1 MAPSSDQASS
11 SPTPTDPDLCLTP
24 TLQGNPYHSTIP
36 HLNNQPPPHQA
47 YEQEMENL
55 EKLWS
60 GLSLEQTLDGTVS
73 YVRIPV
79 HPRTAM
85 NWNQVTQTPS
95 LPLRL
100 DPPPH
105 SNPYRSHRS
114 HVRVHRSSHPYHTQA
129 RRTQASSVKQRSIP
143 VSSSNADTPDILPAA
158 IFRFLDRGEINIAMR
173 EDEPNL
179 YIVMFSNRSLPFVV
193 SGTHWARIG
202 DVEALYRI
210 MTTTARHQCL
220 PLPTAGN
227 PSTWEA
233 PNESLSPF
241 STSMKMIAWNC
252 QGTGNEMFRAHAYE
266 LHRRHRLDILIII
279 EPRIV
284 DVRAQGVIDTLPY
297 THSQR
302 VDPIGFSGGI
312 WLLWNEGP
320 SFSVEIITCTTTVF
334 TLL

>member
-1 MAPSSDQASS
+1 M
-11 SPTPTDPDLCLTP
+11 
-24 TLQGNPYHSTIP
+24 
-36 HLNNQPPPHQA
+36 
-47 YEQEMENL
+47 
-55 EKLWS
+55 
-60 GLSLEQTLDGTVS
+60 
-73 YVRIPV
+73 
-79 HPRTAM
+79 
-85 NWNQVTQTPS
+85 
-95 LPLRL
+95 LRNVL
-100 DPPPH
+100 FLVG
-105 SNPYRSHRS
+105 YCFI
-114 HVRVHRSSHPYHTQA
+114 V
-129 RRTQASSVKQRSIP
+129 
-143 VSSSNADTPDILPAA
+143 
-158 IFRFLDRGEINIAMR
+158 FRFLDRDEINIAMR

-193 SGTHWARIG
+193 SGTHWARLG

-210 MTTTARHQCL
+210 MTTTVRHQCL

-252 QGTGNEMFRAHAYE
+252 QGAGNEMFRAHAYE